1 VSTFSITRLFFRV
14 TLCFSLAVVFSIFI
28 GYRAEAAEA
37 GNDLFNAL
45 RASLNLTVS
54 KDAGQTKEVKR
65 VDPQRVYSAELI
77 STPHVR
83 VSLSDTMK
91 LFLNLRPIMKDYYY
105 DGRNNLNRACT
116 TLGLDILF

>member
-1 VSTFSITRLFFRV
+1 VQTSSTSRIICRV
-14 TLCFSLAVVFSIFI
+14 TLCLSLLVVFSIFI
-28 GYRAEAAEA
+28 GYRAEAAEP
-37 GNDLFNAL
+37 GNEVYNVLG
-45 RASLNLTVS
+45 SGLNMTVS
-54 KDAGQTKEVKR
+54 KDAGQTKDVKR
-65 VDPQRVYSAELI
+65 ADPQRVYSAELI

-116 TLGLDILF
+116 MLGLDILF